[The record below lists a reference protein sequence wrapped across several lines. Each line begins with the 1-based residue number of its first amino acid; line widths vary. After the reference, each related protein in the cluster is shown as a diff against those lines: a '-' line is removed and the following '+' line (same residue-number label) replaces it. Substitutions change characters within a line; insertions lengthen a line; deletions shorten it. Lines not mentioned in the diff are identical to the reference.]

1 MTACTYTKRRRAG
14 KEKLPKTK
22 VSTEDRLKSLVAKRK
37 ELAKNRPKFVR
48 QESWRYVRIHPE
60 WRKPK
65 GVDSKI
71 RRQDKGWPKLVRVGY
86 RGPVES
92 RGLHPSGHMEV
103 MVQRVSDLDGLVP
116 GRDIARVGRTVGAK
130 KRGLILARATELGV
144 RVVNP
149 TRLRILEPKE

>member
-1 MTACTYTKRRRAG
+1 M
-14 KEKLPKTK
+14 PKAK
-22 VSTEDRLKSLVAKRK
+22 QTEENRLKVLVAKRK
-37 ELAKNRPKFVR
+37 EVAENRPAFVR

-71 RRQDKGWPKLVRVGY
+71 RRQDKGWPALVRVGY

-92 RGLHPSGHMEV
+92 RGLHPSGHYEV
-103 MVQRVSDLDGLVP
+103 LIHRTNDLDSLVP
-116 GRDIARVGRTVGAK
+116 GRDVARIGGTVGAK
-130 KRGLILARATELGV
+130 KREKILERATELGI

-149 TRLRILEPKE
+149 TGLRIIESEK